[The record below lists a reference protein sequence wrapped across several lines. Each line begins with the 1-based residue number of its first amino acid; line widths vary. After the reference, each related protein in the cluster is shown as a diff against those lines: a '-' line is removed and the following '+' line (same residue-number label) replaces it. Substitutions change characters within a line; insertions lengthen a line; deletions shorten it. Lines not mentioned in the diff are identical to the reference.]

1 MCCVSIMVL
10 LLCGCGSLVHHRV
23 ERGDT
28 LYSIGFYYGHD
39 YRDIAKWN
47 NIPAPYIIAKG
58 QWLIVAPPDTDNIR
72 EKERKRVSSKNEA
85 HNKKSSL
92 NNNVKRPVIEKSTP
106 SVDNKVAFSN
116 PVSKWQWPTK
126 GTVRDSNKN
135 LSARKKGINIVGTRG
150 QPIYATAAGE
160 VVYSGNGL
168 IGFGNLII
176 IKHNRTYLSAYGHNE
191 RMLVNEGDVVHQG
204 QIIAQMGKA
213 QDNLAQLHF
222 EIRRNGKPVDPLRL
236 LVSRSH

>member
-1 MCCVSIMVL
+1 MVL
-10 LLCGCGSLVHHRV
+10 FLCSCGSLVHHRV
-23 ERGDT
+23 EKGDT

-39 YRDIAKWN
+39 YQDIAKWN
-47 NIPAPYIIAKG
+47 NIPAPYVINKG
-58 QWLIVAPPDTDNIR
+58 QWLIVAPP
-72 EKERKRVSSKNEA
+72 EKNNSKGKEKKYVASKNEVS
-85 HNKKSSL
+85 NKKSSF
-92 NNNVKRPVIEKSTP
+92 NNNFKRPVIEKSTS
-106 SVDNKVAFSN
+106 SVGNKVVSSN
-116 PVSKWQWPTK
+116 PVTTWQWPTK
-126 GTVRDSNKN
+126 GTVRNSDKN

-150 QPIYATAAGE
+150 QPIYATAAGK

-176 IKHNRTYLSAYGHNE
+176 IKHNKTYLSAYGHNE

-204 QIIAQMGKA
+204 QKIAQMGKA